1 MINLFALRLYL
12 GNHPH
17 YISRFIIDI
26 CRIWLWRLHRQPIV
40 VLTTESGG
48 LGDYVWFRNYYDV
61 IREHYNPKQCRIIV
75 IGMGQWTDFV
85 NAVDRKPNKNHLDIY
100 RAFETPDNP
109 LKIEAF
115 FFRLFKADVYIDFRE
130 RYLRNLVKTKK
141 YYSGKGYKETKQFY
155 ETANNIVIN
164 KWFPLPNRFKHK
176 LPLVPI
182 AAKER
187 RTALEKPYVVVAEK
201 GNTQGAL
208 SDEQTTLIVQLILSQ
223 GYNVF
228 YNGNRNNLINNLTKK
243 NIVFSQSNIIDGY
256 LYPLTEYFTI
266 TSQCVYVVTVNT
278 LIYHLAIQYNKPL
291 VVISVNEYESIDLK
305 ATNQIVVFNKELM
318 EAYKEGSL
326 DCYKVNKA
334 IGLKDIDCKSI
345 EIAIN
350 QINKQIIHNVGIR
363 NSHNI

>member
-1 MINLFALRLYL
+1 MYSLSALRLYL
-12 GNHPH
+12 RNHPH
-17 YISRFIIDI
+17 YISRFFTDI
-26 CRIWLWRLHRQPIV
+26 CRIGFWRFRRQPIV

-48 LGDYVWFRNYYDV
+48 LGDYIWFRNYYDA
-61 IREHYNPKQCRIIV
+61 IREYYKPTQCRIIV
-75 IGMGQWTDFV
+75 IGMCQWTDFV
-85 NAVDRKPNKNHLDIY
+85 NAIDRKPNKNHLDIY

-141 YYSGKGYKETKQFY
+141 YYSGRGYRETKQFY

-164 KWFPLPNRFKHK
+164 EWFPLPKSFKHE

-182 AAKER
+182 AAEKR
-187 RTALEKPYVVVAEK
+187 RTALENPYVVVVEK
-201 GNTQGAL
+201 GNTQGSL
-208 SDEQTTLIVQLILSQ
+208 SDKQTTLIVQTILSQ

-228 YNGNRNNLINNLTKK
+228 YNGNRNSLINSLTKK
-243 NIVFSQSNIIDGY
+243 GIVFSQSNIIDGY
-256 LYPLTEYFTI
+256 TYPLVEYFTI
-266 TSQCVYVVTVNT
+266 ISQCVYVVTVNT
-278 LIYHLAIQYNKPL
+278 LIYHLAIQSNKPL
-291 VVISVNEYESIDLK
+291 VVISANEYESIDLK

-326 DCYKVNKA
+326 YCYKANEEIK
-334 IGLKDIDCKSI
+334 LKDIDCKCI
-345 EIAIN
+345 EAAIN
-350 QINKQIIHNVGIR
+350 QIYEQIIPNVGIC